1 MLKILKI
8 FFTTLTILTMSVLYF
23 GCSGQNTKGQTDM
36 VINESAKEN
45 TISAMVAKFGDSAR
59 DRIDKGVNQVSLRW
73 HKSDG
78 TAQDFQDFC
87 LNNFSTDSVQLNV
100 IFTRFQDHL
109 ESLYGNLLRIS
120 RNFNWQLQ
128 VDVGPVYAIDY
139 LFANYEPY
147 AHVSEDLFKTKIAFA
162 ALLNFP
168 LETLEQKNLE
178 GLNWPRKK
186 WAEVRLVEDFSSR
199 VPADVLQKRSE
210 AYTLADDYI
219 SNYNIYMHN
228 LIDNEGQRLFPADLK
243 LISHWGLRDELKAQ
257 YANAGGFARQKMI
270 QEVMQRIILQ
280 EIPEKVIDNEK
291 FDWNPYDNK
300 VYQAGTDSVVA
311 ASAEPNTRYNH
322 IWDIYQ
328 GEKLVDPYYPQA
340 PSLIDRRFKINR
352 EMSKS
357 DVENL
362 LKSVLQAPILK
373 DIAALIQKRLGRPL
387 EPFDIWYTG
396 FKPKSSYNEE
406 ALDKIVGK
414 MYPHVAAFQKDLP
427 YILRKIGFSP
437 QKSEF
442 LAEHIQVDPSRGA
455 GHAMGAAMRT
465 DKAHLRTRIP
475 TGGMKYK
482 GFNIAIHELGH
493 NVEQIFS
500 LNEVDYYTLNGV
512 PNTAFT
518 EAFAFVFQSRD
529 LKVLGLSESSSD
541 AEYLRAL
548 NDIWAT
554 MEISGVALTDIYIWE
569 WMYEHPQANPEEL
582 KQAMITISK
591 QVWNDY
597 FTPVLGMPDQI
608 LLAIYSHIV
617 DGGMYT
623 PDYPLGHIIS
633 FQIEQYLQDHAL
645 ATEME
650 RMCRLGRLSP
660 QIWMQQAVGS
670 KVSSEPLIKAAETA
684 SKKIKE

>member
-1 MLKILKI
+1 M
-8 FFTTLTILTMSVLYF
+8 
-23 GCSGQNTKGQTDM
+23 
-36 VINESAKEN
+36 
-45 TISAMVAKFGDSAR
+45 
-59 DRIDKGVNQVSLRW
+59 
-73 HKSDG
+73 
-78 TAQDFQDFC
+78 
-87 LNNFSTDSVQLNV
+87 
-100 IFTRFQDHL
+100 
-109 ESLYGNLLRIS
+109 
-120 RNFNWQLQ
+120 
-128 VDVGPVYAIDY
+128 DVGPVYTIDY

-178 GLNWPRKK
+178 GLNWSCKK

-199 VPADVLQKRSE
+199 VPGDILQKRSE
-210 AYTLADDYI
+210 AYTMADDYI

-228 LIDNEGQRLFPADLK
+228 LIDNEGKRLFPADLK

-257 YANAGGFARQKMI
+257 YATAHGFAGQKMI
-270 QEVMQRIILQ
+270 QQVMQRIILQ
-280 EIPEKVIDNEK
+280 EIPEKVIDSEK
-291 FDWNPYDNK
+291 YDWNPYENK
-300 VYQAGTDSVVA
+300 VYQAGTDTVVA
-311 ASAEPNTRYNH
+311 AAAEPNTRYDY

-328 GEKLVDPYYPQA
+328 VEKMLDLYYPQA

-362 LKSVLQAPILK
+362 LKSVLQAPVLK

-387 EPFDIWYTG
+387 EPFDIWYNG
-396 FKPKSSYNEE
+396 FKPKSSYNEK

-414 MYPHVAAFQKDLP
+414 MYPDVVAFQKDLP
-427 YILRKIGFSP
+427 YILRKIGFNP

-475 TGGMKYK
+475 GGGMKHK

-493 NVEQIFS
+493 NVEQVFS
-500 LNEVDYYTLNGV
+500 LNEMDYYTLNGV
-512 PNTAFT
+512 QNTAFT

-529 LKVLGLSESSSD
+529 LKVLGISESSSD

-554 MEISGVALTDIYIWE
+554 MEISGVALTDIHIWE
-569 WMYEHPQANPEEL
+569 WMYEHQQANPEEL
-582 KQAMITISK
+582 KQAMLTISK

-597 FTPVLGMPDQI
+597 FSPVLGTPDQI

-633 FQIEQYLQDHAL
+633 FQIEQYIKEHAL

-650 RMCRLGRLSP
+650 RMCKLGRLTP
-660 QIWMQQAVGS
+660 QVWMQQAVGS
-670 KVSSEPLIKAAETA
+670 RISSEPLINSAETA
-684 SKKIKE
+684 LKNIKD